1 MNIVAVENIPYI
13 EEACKGLGSVTIVPP
28 RGMEPAVVRDADALL
43 VRSGKKIDQALLE
56 GSRVKFV
63 ATATIG
69 TDHIDN
75 AFLEQNNIG
84 FAAAPG
90 CNANSVAE
98 YIVSGLLVLAL
109 RHGLRLSEKSIGVVG
124 IGNVGSKVVRKTRAL
139 GMKVLENDPPL
150 QLITGDKRFVPIE
163 EILQCDFVTFHVPLI
178 GDGAYATR
186 SMINENLLAKAK
198 DGLFLFNSS
207 RGGIM
212 QTAAVINALDSGKI
226 AGAVIDVWENEP
238 NLSAELLEKAEL
250 GTPHIAGYSFDGKVN
265 GTKMVYD
272 AMCRHFNIGPS
283 WTPEGVVPPPPVP
296 EIKVEPK
303 QAPVEE
309 RLAKIVHLIYDVKS
323 DDRQLR
329 KILEMPE
336 SEHGPYFDNMR
347 RNYPVRREFQNT
359 TVTFERGDEIAE
371 TVAGLGFKT
380 AGK

>member
-1 MNIVAVENIPYI
+1 MKIVAVENIPYI
-13 EEACKGLGSVTIVPP
+13 KEACKGLGSVTIVPP
-28 RGMEPAVVRDADALL
+28 RGMERAVVADADVLL
-43 VRSGKKIDQALLE
+43 VRSGRKIDRELLE
-56 GSRVKFV
+56 RSRVKFV

-69 TDHIDN
+69 MDHIDK
-75 AFLEQNNIG
+75 AFLEQNEIG

-98 YIVSGLLVLAL
+98 YIVSGLLVLVL

-124 IGNVGSKVVRKTRAL
+124 IGNVGSKIVQKARAL
-139 GMKVLENDPPL
+139 GMEVLENDPPL

-178 GDGAYATR
+178 DKGAYATR
-186 SMINENLLAKAK
+186 GMINEQLFAGAKE
-198 DGLFLFNSS
+198 GVFLFNSS

-212 QTAAVINALDSGKI
+212 QSEAVIDAIDSGKI

-238 NLSAELLEKAEL
+238 NLSVELLSKTEL

-272 AMCRHFNIGPS
+272 AMCRHFNIEPG
-283 WTPEGVVPPPPVP
+283 WTPEGVVPEPPVP
-296 EIKVEPK
+296 EISVEPE
-303 QAPVEE
+303 QAPTEE
-309 RLAKIVHLIYDVKS
+309 RLAKIVHSVYDIRC
-323 DDRQLR
+323 DDLELR

-336 SEHGPYFDNMR
+336 DQHGPYFDNLR

-359 TVTFERGDEIAE
+359 TVKFDRGDEIAE
-371 TVAGLGFKT
+371 TVSGLGFKT
-380 AGK
+380 AWK